1 MKRFKLFYAAFL
13 LMFFALNI
21 FSQSEI
27 EPNDS
32 CAKAI
37 KIEALDNTSTHVSD
51 TIYGTIVSTK
61 HDDVNN
67 KPDYDRD
74 YYYFT
79 PSVAGTVKVNFN
91 ATGNMYFWI
100 GTPTCDVWNIRRDF
114 SKTASKTFHVN
125 ANERVNFL
133 VMCRWPRSYQALIEF
148 IPDNDNDHDNDN
160 DQNGSVS
167 ETFDNEPNNVCD
179 DSELIE
185 ELDGVSSIVSFSA
198 KGKIRPNEDGEGS
211 EGRDYFHFAPKVK
224 GKITIKLTSDK
235 NMWFAISN
243 KGCFSPWVDSSRWN
257 IQRGISNNV
266 VKSFD
271 IDANQ
276 RVDILALS
284 YSNKDYDVKI
294 DFTPDN
300 FTPLKPDLT
309 VSLKDEKDPV
319 KVGED
324 IIYDLKITNIS
335 DIDALEVTAKA
346 KISGDIEVKSIDG
359 DELNCQIDDKL
370 IECEA
375 KNPLKAK
382 GSISFK
388 IVAKALKDGDV
399 RVDFNASSKDEE
411 DLSNNS
417 AFEMTKV
424 EKKESNTTF
433 KTAEIPISSSRDDAI
448 EAELIESKG
457 YVYTGGGIHIKED
470 YLSNDIG
477 VMQNDIGKFRVVDA
491 LRFIVD
497 IPKEAKIKE
506 AFIKFT
512 LQDLKNRPSF
522 EIYAE
527 DIGNSAP
534 FEEGDTFDITNR
546 IKSQNSVLWSDIEA
560 KKEEILKTP
569 NLSSLLESVIRRDD
583 WQKGNGVTFIIEP
596 TKECVDNDCH
606 LKAYDFDTNEA
617 KAPVLVVK
625 YELNEDENNE
635 DNGSGGEI
643 VKNFD
648 KEPNN
653 DCENAVVLTPLNEA
667 LDFKT
672 LDFNAKIR
680 PNEDGEGSEGRD
692 YYTFVAKKEGR
703 VNISLDSDKFM
714 WFAITN
720 KGCFSPWMDSSK
732 WNIQRG
738 ITDHV
743 EKSFEVKK
751 GDKVTVLALSYS
763 NKDYKVHIE
772 FNPSN

>member
-1 MKRFKLFYAAFL
+1 MKRLKLFYAAFF

-27 EPNDS
+27 EPNNS

-37 KIEALDNTSTHVSD
+37 KIEALDNASAHISD

-79 PSVAGTVKVNFN
+79 PSVSGTVKVSFN

-100 GTPTCDVWNIRRDF
+100 GTPTCDVWNIRKDF

-133 VMCRWPRSYQALIEF
+133 AMCRWPRSYQALIEF
-148 IPDNDNDHDNDN
+148 IPDGNSNNGGDQNHE
-160 DQNGSVS
+160 QNGSIT
-167 ETFDNEPNNVCD
+167 EIFDSEPNNICD

-185 ELDGVSSIVSFSA
+185 DLDGVSSLVSFSA
-198 KGKIRPNEDGEGS
+198 KGKIRPNMDGEGS

-224 GKITIKLTSDK
+224 GKVTIKLTSDK
-235 NMWFAISN
+235 NMWFAISD
-243 KGCFSPWVDSSRWN
+243 KGCFSPWVDNSKWN

-294 DFTPDN
+294 DFKPDN
-300 FTPLKPDLT
+300 FTPSKPDLT

-335 DIDALEVTAKA
+335 DTDVLEVTAKA
-346 KISGDIEVKSIDG
+346 KILGDVEIKGVDG
-359 DELNCQIDDKL
+359 DRVSCQIDNKS

-382 GSISFK
+382 DFLSFK
-388 IVAKALKDGDV
+388 IVAKALREGDV
-399 RVDFNASSKDEE
+399 RVDFNASSKNEE
-411 DLSNNS
+411 DLSNNN
-417 AFEMTKV
+417 AFEITKV
-424 EKKESNTTF
+424 EKKESNTTL
-433 KTAEIPISSSRDDAI
+433 KSIEVPISSSTDDAI

-457 YVYTGGGIHIKED
+457 YVYTGGGIHIKEG

-477 VMQNDIGKFRVVDA
+477 VMQNDIGKFRVVDG

-512 LQDLKNRPSF
+512 AQEDLKNKASF
-522 EIYAE
+522 KIYAE

-546 IKSQNSVLWSDIEA
+546 IKSADSVLWSDIRA
-560 KKEEILKTP
+560 KKGEILKTP
-569 NLSSLLESVIRRDD
+569 NISSLLESVISRDD
-583 WQKGNGVTFIIEP
+583 WQKGNSVTFIIEP

-606 LKAYDFDTNEA
+606 FKAYDFDTNEA
-617 KAPVLVVK
+617 KAPVFVIN
-625 YELNEDENNE
+625 YELNENE
-635 DNGSGGEI
+635 KDNGEKI

-653 DCENAVVLTPLNEA
+653 DCENAIVLTPLTEA
-667 LDFKT
+667 LDLTT

-680 PNEDGEGSEGRD
+680 PNEDGESSEGRD
-692 YYTFVAKKEGR
+692 YYTFTAKKDGR
-703 VNISLDSDKFM
+703 VNISLDSNKFM
-714 WFAITN
+714 WFAISD

-738 ITDHV
+738 VTDHV
-743 EKSFEVKK
+743 ERSFEVKK
-751 GDKVTVLALSYS
+751 GDRVTILALSYS

-772 FNPSN
+772 FTPSN